1 MIKRSFIV
9 FLLLAAAY
17 ALFLKLVNVDWDTT
31 QHLANGNRI
40 KAEGYVFAP
49 DDTSATV
56 IVGSSLAYR
65 IELDSLPAGTSN
77 LGFGGLSIYD
87 GLQLINRSGKSPARV
102 LIESNVLFREPDKQF
117 LNALFEPGLYEL
129 RRELPIMREHNQPSG
144 VLYGWVKK
152 TLLQQRDGSEQ
163 NDTVRSPN
171 QMMLA
176 EQRHSY
182 AQTPA
187 DSTVQR
193 FMRLLL
199 DEVKALEQRG
209 VEVVFFEV
217 PIDRELERSQLSELS
232 RSLISEHFP
241 TVRFLRMSQEIVWRT
256 TDGLH
261 LDKPDALRFSGSL
274 ARELRDRSQDP
285 SR

>member
-9 FLLLAAAY
+9 FILLAAAY
-17 ALFLKLVNVDWDTT
+17 ALFLRLVNVDWDTT

-40 KAEGYVFAP
+40 KAEGYVFGP
-49 DDTSATV
+49 NDKNATV

-65 IELDSLPAGTSN
+65 IELDSLPAGCSN

-87 GLQLINRSGKSPARV
+87 GLQLLNRAGKSPARV

-129 RRELPIMREHNQPSG
+129 RRELPIMQERNQPSG

-152 TLLQQRDGSEQ
+152 TLLQQRDGSEL
-163 NDTVRSPN
+163 NDTIWAPN
-171 QMMLA
+171 EMMLA
-176 EQRHSY
+176 EQRIAY
-182 AQTPA
+182 AKTPA

-193 FMRLLL
+193 FMRMLVG
-199 DEVKALEQRG
+199 EVNALKQRG
-209 VEVVFFEV
+209 VEVIFFEV
-217 PIDRELERSQLSELS
+217 PIDKDLERSPLSVLS

-241 TVRFLRMSQEIVWRT
+241 NARYLQTPQHSTWRT

-261 LDKPDALRFSGSL
+261 LDKPEAQRFSGSL
-274 ARELRDRSQDP
+274 ARELRK
-285 SR
+285 

>member
-9 FLLLAAAY
+9 FILLAVAY
-17 ALFLKLVNVDWDTT
+17 ALFLRLVNVDWDTT

-40 KAEGYVFAP
+40 KAEGYVFGP

-65 IELDSLPAGTSN
+65 IELDSLPKGTSN

-87 GLQLINRSGKSPARV
+87 GLQLINRAGRSPARV
-102 LIESNVLFREPDKQF
+102 LIETNVLFREPDQQF

-129 RRELPIMREHNQPSG
+129 RRELPIMQERNQPSG

-152 TLLQQRDGSEQ
+152 TLLQQRDGSELT
-163 NDTVRSPN
+163 DTIWAPN
-171 QMMLA
+171 EMMLA
-176 EQRHSY
+176 EQRIAY
-182 AQTPA
+182 ARTPA

-193 FMRLLL
+193 FMRLLVG
-199 DEVKALEQRG
+199 EVNALEQRG
-209 VEVVFFEV
+209 VEVIFFEV
-217 PIDRELERSQLSELS
+217 PIDKDLERSPLSVLS

-241 TVRFLRMSQEIVWRT
+241 NARYLQPPQHSTWRT

-261 LDKPDALRFSGSL
+261 LDKPEAQRFSGSL
-274 ARELRDRSQDP
+274 ARELRK
-285 SR
+285 

>member
-9 FLLLAAAY
+9 FILLAAAY

-40 KAEGYVFAP
+40 KAEGYVFGP

-65 IELDSLPAGTSN
+65 IELDSLPEGTSN

-87 GLQLINRSGKSPARV
+87 GLQLINRAGKSPARV

-129 RRELPIMREHNQPSG
+129 RRELPIMQEHNQPSG

-152 TLLQQRDGSEQ
+152 TMLQQRDGSEQ
-163 NDTVRSPN
+163 NDTVRVPN
-171 QMMLA
+171 EMMLK
-176 EQRHSY
+176 EQRHAY
-182 AQTPA
+182 AETPA
-187 DSTVQR
+187 DSTIQR
-193 FMRLLL
+193 FMRLLM

-209 VEVVFFEV
+209 VEVIFFEV
-217 PIDRELERSQLSELS
+217 PIDQELERSQLSELS
-232 RSLISEHFP
+232 RSLIREHFP
-241 TVRFLRMSQEIVWRT
+241 KARFLHTPEQPAWRT

-261 LDKPDALRFSGSL
+261 LDKPDAQRFSGML
-274 ARELRDRSQDP
+274 ARELRQ
-285 SR
+285 